1 MVKYQSERKGL
12 RMASDRRQQARHG
25 MMTLAG
31 ILICLTIAGCQ
42 SRMAGQDAPAT
53 IEAYI
58 QALLERDLNKAVNL
72 SCASWEEQAR
82 VEYNSFEA
90 VKSTI
95 EGLAC
100 EDAGG
105 EADATLVKCEGVII
119 ANYGAEDLRIDLAGR
134 TYQLKQ
140 EAGEWRMCGYP

>member
-1 MVKYQSERKGL
+1 
-12 RMASDRRQQARHG
+12 MA
-25 MMTLAG
+25 
-31 ILICLTIAGCQ
+31 IAGCQ
-42 SRMAGQDAPAT
+42 GRVAGQEAPAT

-58 QALLERDLNKAVNL
+58 QALVGRDLNQVVNL

-100 EDAGG
+100 TVTSEEAGV
-105 EADATLVKCEGVII
+105 TLVDCKGVII
-119 ANYGAEDLRIDLAGR
+119 ANYGAEDLRIELAGQI
-134 TYQLKQ
+134 YKLKQ
-140 EAGEWRMCGYP
+140 EAGEWRMCGYQ